1 MDIVATTKYVRLSPR
16 KARDLARELKGRPVP
31 FALALLGLSERRA
44 AYWLAKTLR
53 SAIGNATNN
62 RNLDPD
68 RLIVKEAIIEE
79 GPRLKRWMPVARG
92 AAHPIRHRFSHV
104 RVVLTEADT
113 TK

>member
-1 MDIVATTKYVRLSPR
+1 M
-16 KARDLARELKGRPVP
+16 PV
-31 FALALLGLSERRA
+31 ALAMLSSHERRA

-62 RNLDPD
+62 RNLDAE

-79 GPRLKRWMPVARG
+79 GPRLNRWMAVARG

-104 RVVLTEADT
+104 RVVLTDGVSAE
-113 TK
+113 

>member
-1 MDIVATTKYVRLSPR
+1 MDIVATTKYVRVSPR
-16 KARDLARELKGRPVP
+16 KVRDLARELKGRPVP
-31 FALALLGLSERRA
+31 EALALLKASERRA
-44 AYWLAKTLR
+44 AYWLSKTLR

-68 RLIVKEAIIEE
+68 RLIVKEAVIEE

-104 RVVLTEADT
+104 RVVLTEAAAE
-113 TK
+113 

>member
-1 MDIVATTKYVRLSPR
+1 MDIVATTKFVRLSPR
-16 KARDLARELKGRPVP
+16 KARDLARELKGRSVP
-31 FALALLGLSERRA
+31 MALALLGASERRA

-62 RNLDPD
+62 RNLDAD
-68 RLIVKEAIIEE
+68 RLIVKEAVIEE

-104 RVVLTEADT
+104 RVVLTEAGAAE
-113 TK
+113 